1 MPAQSI
7 SKNAFGLLIVAL
19 ILSLLAISCAQIGR
33 ITGSRTQSDKARLLN
48 CMVPVNTRSSDTLES
63 GTTAGEFLILLPNSK
78 EILLYTADSDPIDLN
93 RLGELVKPFAENDKL
108 KDHTVYIAAAIDV
121 EPHVLTN
128 IFDLLRE
135 NGIEKVRLLTSGRE
149 RPENEDC
156 TKGWR
161 DIPPPDRFLEVKT
174 RGGNYSID
182 GKPNPLTLLVR
193 TNLGRPNL
201 NNESYKDEDELVKK
215 LIEIFEDREENG
227 VYRESTNE
235 IEKTVYVEVEDQEG
249 AANKNQK
256 YGDIVRLID
265 VLKSAGASP
274 IVIGD
279 LMSDLRPTKIDRSS
293 DAVDLSEPTPPPP
306 IKAVPKIISGGV
318 LNGKA
323 TFLPKPP
330 YPPAA
335 KAVRASGSVSVQVTV
350 DENGNVTQTEAVSGH
365 PLLRA
370 AAATA
375 AKQARFAP
383 TMLSGQR
390 VKVSGVLTY
399 NFVPDMQ

>member
-1 MPAQSI
+1 MPAQSF
-7 SKNAFGLLIVAL
+7 SKNVSGLLIVAL

-48 CMVPVNTRSSDTLES
+48 CMVPVNMRSSDTLES
-63 GTTAGEFLILLPNSK
+63 GTTAGEFLIMLPNSNF
-78 EILLYTADSDPIDLN
+78 ILLYTADSDPVDLN
-93 RLGELVKPFAENDKL
+93 RLGELVKAFAENDKL
-108 KDHTVYIAAAIDV
+108 KDHAVYIAAAIDV
-121 EPHVLTN
+121 EPQVLTS

-161 DIPPPDRFLEVKT
+161 DVQPPDRFLEVKT
-174 RGGNYSID
+174 RGGNYSFD
-182 GKPNPLTLLVR
+182 GKPNPLTLLIR

-201 NNESYKDEDELVKK
+201 NNESYKDEDELAEK
-215 LIEIFEDREENG
+215 LIEIFKDREENG

-249 AANKNQK
+249 VANKNQK

-265 VLKSAGASP
+265 VLKSSGASP

-279 LMSDLRPTKIDRSS
+279 LMRDLRPIKIDRSNDDIDS
-293 DAVDLSEPTPPPP
+293 SEPTPPPP

-350 DENGNVTQTEAVSGH
+350 DENGNVVTASAVSGH

-370 AAATA
+370 AAAQA
-375 AKQARFAP
+375 ARQAKFAP